1 MDFEFDWGP
10 KKAAANLRKHKI
22 SFEEASTCFRDPLA
36 VTFPD
41 GKHSDGEMRYLTF
54 GHAAARRILLISHTE
69 TGLRGIHIISA
80 RKADR
85 NERKIYEEG

>member
-1 MDFEFDWGP
+1 MDFEFDWDP
-10 KKAAANLRKHKI
+10 KKAAANLRKHKT
-22 SFEEASTCFRDPLA
+22 SFAEASTCFHDPLA

-41 GKHSDGEMRYLTF
+41 GKHSDEEMRYLTF
-54 GHAAARRILLISHTE
+54 GHSAAGRILLISHTE
-69 TGLRGIHIISA
+69 TGARGIKIISA